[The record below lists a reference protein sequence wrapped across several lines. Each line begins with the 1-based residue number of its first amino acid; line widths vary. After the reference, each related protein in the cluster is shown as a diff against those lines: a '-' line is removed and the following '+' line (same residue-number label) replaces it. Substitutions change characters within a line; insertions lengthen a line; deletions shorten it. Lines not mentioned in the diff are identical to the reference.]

1 LLLFV
6 FERGVL
12 VEELLKAGLYFVFL
26 VEGVGALFAGRDG
39 VGVFVAE
46 VVGTAARGLGG
57 CGGGLGVGCA
67 YGGGIPV
74 EIGRCTQGGLGLL
87 PCWGC

>member
-1 LLLFV
+1 
-6 FERGVL
+6 VL
-12 VEELLKAGLYFVFL
+12 VEELLEAGLYFVFL

-46 VVGTAARGLGG
+46 VVGAATRGLGG
-57 CGGGLGVGCA
+57 CGGGFGVGGA
-67 YGGGIPV
+67 HGGGVPV
-74 EIGRCTQGGLGLL
+74 EAGGCTQGRLGLL